1 MGFKKVF
8 LSFTVCCILC
18 SCSADGETADE
29 RFRNEPAEI
38 ISSQGE
44 TDTEAEISKVEA
56 VDQFTLLYAYDEQ
69 EKCLTV
75 DLKNTGEASE
85 MPHNSEAAEIL
96 RIDALT
102 SSSSDISSLGDLE
115 NVRQIYINGTVNDLS
130 FAENY
135 KALTD
140 VCIEHFDGKLSVE
153 YENPSVKK
161 VSIANSQIE
170 IESIDKWDELEELD
184 ISNSDVIVSGRY
196 DGFGG
201 LKRFNAVCSSF
212 ENNDLS
218 FVENAP
224 ELTEF
229 VYSPLKNIDLKNYT
243 KLASCDELKTLT
255 LSGNITDLGFLAE
268 LKKLENLTV
277 ITENYLELSPL
288 YENNSLTAAEISCTG
303 YDSGEK
309 AELIEKFPQCSW
321 TIEAYDKI
329 F

>member
-8 LSFTVCCILC
+8 LSFTVCCVLC
-18 SCSADGETADE
+18 SCSANGETADE
-29 RFRNEPAEI
+29 RFRNESAEI
-38 ISSQGE
+38 ISSQKE
-44 TDTEAEISKVEA
+44 TDTETEVSNAEAIAQKPS
-56 VDQFTLLYAYDEQ
+56 LYAYDEQ

-75 DLKNTGEASE
+75 DLNTGEASE
-85 MPHNSEAAEIL
+85 IPYNLGAAEIL

-102 SSSSDISSLGDLE
+102 DYSLDISSLGDLE
-115 NVRQIYINGTVNDLS
+115 NVRQIYINGTVSDLS

-140 VCIEHFDGKLSVE
+140 VCIEHFDGKLTVP

-170 IESIDKWDELEELD
+170 IESIDKWSALEELD
-184 ISNSDVIVSGRY
+184 ISNSDVVVSGRY
-196 DGFGG
+196 DGFDG

-218 FVENAP
+218 FAENAP
-224 ELTEF
+224 GLTEF
-229 VYSPLKNIDLKNYT
+229 VYSPLQNIDLQH
-243 KLASCDELKTLT
+243 LQSLQSCNELKALT
-255 LSGNITDLGFLAE
+255 LSGNITDLNFLAE
-268 LKKLENLTV
+268 LKKLEDLTV
-277 ITENYLELSPL
+277 ITENYLELSTF
-288 YENNSLTAAEISCTG
+288 YENNSLTSAEISCTG

-321 TIEAYDKI
+321 TIESYDKI